1 MLNVI
6 SWIQEVVVDGQ
17 KPQHSLEK
25 EPVDM
30 AKSGRM
36 KIWKMLG

>member
-6 SWIQEVVVDGQ
+6 SWTEEVVVDGQ

-25 EPVDM
+25 ELVDL
-30 AKSGRM
+30 KETGRT
-36 KIWKMLG
+36 KVWKMIG